1 MHHATSLPPV
11 RVDVP
16 PLQAGAAFLE
26 RWTVREVPAVP
37 GWRAA
42 HYDSVAPAT
51 FVLRDALV
59 HSSAGLIAL
68 GPDIVAETLG
78 HIRPQRQRYRVA
90 AGGIVLETGEVR
102 RLAGTHVSV
111 LAGAAETY
119 FHAMV
124 EGVMRLAM
132 VPPYLLG
139 DAAGVLHSAGVP
151 VGMAALGLMGLPPGV
166 ALRAVADGE
175 TLLVERLVLPLS
187 THGLFLYHPCL
198 MALFDAMSAGVP
210 GPDPLPVR
218 LYLDRRGSALRPLVN
233 EDAVVEAL
241 RPLGFVP
248 MRPETLSLPDQV
260 RLFRGAR
267 AIVAPHGSGLT
278 NLGFCRPGCAVLELH
293 MDAYVHWCFR
303 NLAAMRG
310 LAYDCVLG
318 RALDDWGD
326 ASSTVHA
333 ARWAVSVQHV
343 VAAAVNMA

>member
-1 MHHATSLPPV
+1 VHHATSLPPV
-11 RVDVP
+11 RVDLP

-26 RWTVREVPAVP
+26 RWAVREVPAVP
-37 GWRAA
+37 GWRAE

-68 GPDIVAETLG
+68 GQDIVAETLG
-78 HIRPQRQRYRVA
+78 HILPHRHRYRVA
-90 AGGIVLETGEVR
+90 EGGIVLQTGEAR
-102 RLAGTHVSV
+102 RLAGTHISV
-111 LAGAAETY
+111 LAGAGETY

-139 DAAGVLHSAGVP
+139 EAAGVLHSAGVP
-151 VGMAALGLMGLPPGV
+151 VGRAALGLMGLPPGV

-187 THGLFLYHPCL
+187 THGMFLYHPCL
-198 MALFDAMSAGVP
+198 TALFDRMSAAVP
-210 GPDPLPVR
+210 GPESLPVR
-218 LYLDRRGSALRPLVN
+218 IYLDRRGSALRRLVN
-233 EDAVVEAL
+233 EDEVVDAL
-241 RPLGFVP
+241 RPMGFVP
-248 MRPETLSLPDQV
+248 VRPEALSLADQV

-303 NLAAMRG
+303 NLAAVRG

-318 RALDDWGD
+318 RAVGDWGEV
-326 ASSTVHA
+326 SSTVHA
-333 ARWAVSVQHV
+333 ARWVVSVQHV
-343 VAAAVNMA
+343 MAAASAMA